1 MKMITIKIKNEKVF
15 NILKDL
21 EALNLIEIIG
31 LVTTQPKKSLSE
43 RLCGSVS
50 REQADLMHEELKQMR
65 NEWERD

>member
-1 MKMITIKIKNEKVF
+1 MITIKIKNEKVF

-31 LVTTQPKKSLSE
+31 LVTTQLKKSLSE

-50 REQADLMHEELKQMR
+50 PEQADLMHEELKQMR